1 MNRIAILTIYIICF
15 PTIHPALAQMGLASV
30 HGRVTDTSG
39 GIVIGAE
46 VEIKNAGTNEAVTR
60 RTGQDGLYT
69 FPAMRPGRY
78 VIRAQ
83 KSGFK
88 TVTVNEFNLNVGDN
102 LLRNVTLEVGDVDEA
117 ITVTAE

>member
-1 MNRIAILTIYIICF
+1 MTRIAILTLYITCFSTIY
-15 PTIHPALAQMGLASV
+15 PALAQTGLASV

-46 VEIKNAGTNEAVTR
+46 VEIKNAGTNESVTR
-60 RTGQDGLYT
+60 KTGQDGLYT
-69 FPAMRPGRY
+69 FPAIRPGRY

-88 TVTVNEFNLNVGDN
+88 TVTFNEFDLNVGDN
-102 LLRNVTLEVGDVDEA
+102 LLRNFTLEA
-117 ITVTAE
+117 